1 MSKKEPEINEEL
13 EDEVEKAAEEPE
25 VTVEKSREE
34 ELEEQLASTKDSL
47 LRTAAEYAN
56 YRARSA
62 KEKEQSFNNAKS
74 SVIAEILPVID
85 NLERAIG
92 TENGDYEVLQKG
104 VQMTFDGLMASLE
117 KLGVETFGES
127 GDTFDPNLHNAVM
140 HVEDEELG
148 ENVIVEV
155 FRKGYKVGDRIIRA
169 AMVKTAN

>member
-1 MSKKEPEINEEL
+1 MSKKEPEIDEEL
-13 EDEVEKAAEEPE
+13 ETEVDETAEEQEAPVEK
-25 VTVEKSREE
+25 THEE

-62 KEKEQSFNNAKS
+62 KEKEQSFNSAKS

-92 TENGDYEVLQKG
+92 TENGDYDALQKG

-117 KLGVETFGES
+117 KLGVETFGEA
-127 GDTFDPNLHNAVM
+127 GDSFDPNMHNAVM

-155 FRKGYKVGDRIIRA
+155 FQKGYKTGDRIIRA